1 LLSPAEAVERWNAHE
16 RADGVL
22 GPNLSFH
29 RAGGGSPVLLL
40 HGAGG
45 GPDDLRHLGGF
56 LAAHGHDVLCPCLPG
71 HGRDPL
77 ALGDVRFS
85 ELIETCLEAY
95 DVLAA
100 GTDGGG
106 LPIVAQSLGAVLAVQ
121 VAVRRPV
128 TGLVALAPALRPFVA
143 RRIWLLGV
151 LALVR
156 PRLARATYRWQRGLL
171 RGIRETRRAVP
182 RLRCPLLVLQSRDDG
197 SVSGRGAAELH
208 DLAGSAR
215 KSLVLLEG
223 QGHVLSRAPD
233 REALVYRPALELL
246 DGLNAPAGGNRTTD
260 PPPAAASPPR

>member
-1 LLSPAEAVERWNAHE
+1 MLSPAEAVERWNARE
-16 RADGVL
+16 RADGVA

-45 GPDDLRHLGGF
+45 GPDDLRHLGAF
-56 LAAHGHDVLCPCLPG
+56 LAGRGHDVLCPCLPG

-77 ALGDVRFS
+77 ALGDVRFPD
-85 ELIETCLEAY
+85 LIDTCLEAF

-100 GTDGGG
+100 GGDGV
-106 LPIVAQSLGAVLAVQ
+106 PVVAQSLGAVLAVQ
-121 VAVRRPV
+121 VAIRRPV

-151 LALVR
+151 LAIVR
-156 PRLARATYRWQRGLL
+156 PRLALATYRWQRRLL

-182 RLRCPLLVLQSRDDG
+182 RLRCPLLVLQSRDDA

-208 DLAGSAR
+208 ALAGSER
-215 KSLVLLEG
+215 KQLVLLDG

-246 DGLNAPAGGNRTTD
+246 DRLSSPAGGSRTTD
-260 PPPAAASPPR
+260 PPLAGASPPR